1 MFQDDHDKSVS
12 LNIEQPDLFANEDD
26 TMDNMV

>member
-1 MFQDDHDKSVS
+1 MFQDDHDRSVS
-12 LNIEQPDLFANEDD
+12 LNIEQPDPFTNEDD